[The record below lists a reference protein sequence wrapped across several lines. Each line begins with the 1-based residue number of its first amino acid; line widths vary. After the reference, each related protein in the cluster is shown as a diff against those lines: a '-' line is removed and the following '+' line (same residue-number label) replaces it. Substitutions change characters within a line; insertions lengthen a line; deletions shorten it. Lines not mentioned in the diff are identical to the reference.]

1 MFLLSVIYKEV
12 FFVESWRLENEIIEL
27 IERKAEG
34 SYWDFKQEW
43 HSNNVDLL
51 HDIICMANSPAN
63 RDCYI
68 IIGVSDKI
76 YDICGV
82 GHEKRKNQQNVIDLI
97 RQKPKWAGGY
107 IPEVYVKTFTINEKE
122 IDVIVIKQSDNTPFY
137 LLEDYKD
144 QDKRLSKG
152 AIYTRKED
160 TNTPKT
166 GTADVYDTEQLWK
179 RRFGLLY
186 NPSQRAKHY
195 LKDIENWEMVDGEAD
210 KSGVDRF
217 FYYRPDPDYMVHFT
231 YGTEEKHKRA
241 SDVNDK
247 TVGSFSYY
255 LFAFCNVSYHT
266 DYSDMREVRLFYKDI
281 PLFSSYLEC
290 IDEGRTQ
297 IIPPELP
304 EVDAYY
310 IEDSFRYLIF
320 QFVFAYICGNYAK
333 EAQEMICRV
342 VPVYYNQREHDEFLE
357 YVKARGYGVYK
368 ILGEKMEGEALERL
382 EKIEIGLYKGFNI
395 PAAAEIVANELNGNS
410 NLVINFAQPENVEY
424 GLITERLKRGKMIV
438 DWLKEWRSRE
448 EKVVKE

>member
-1 MFLLSVIYKEV
+1 M
-12 FFVESWRLENEIIEL
+12 ESRIFENEIAEL
-27 IERKAEG
+27 IEQKAEG

-43 HSNNVDLL
+43 HSNNADLL

-68 IIGVSDKI
+68 IIGVTDKT

-82 GHEKRKNQQNVIDLI
+82 NWEKRKNQQNVIDLL

-144 QDKRLSKG
+144 QDKHLLKG
-152 AIYTRKED
+152 AIYTRKGD

-166 GTADVYDTEQLWK
+166 GTADVHDTELLWK

-217 FYYRPDPDYMVHFT
+217 FFYYRPDPDYTVHFT
-231 YGTEEKHKRA
+231 YEETEEKQKRA
-241 SDVNDK
+241 TDINDK
-247 TVGSFSYY
+247 TIGSLSYY

-297 IIPPELP
+297 VLPPELP
-304 EVDAYY
+304 AVDAYY
-310 IEDSFRYLIF
+310 IEDSFRYLLLQFIF
-320 QFVFAYICGNYAK
+320 LLECESCSD
-333 EAQEMICRV
+333 EARTMILRV
-342 VPVYYNQREHDEFLE
+342 VPVFSNEREYKAFRE
-357 YVKARGYGVYK
+357 YTKSRGYGILK
-368 ILGEKMEGEALERL
+368 ILGEKIEGEALERL
-382 EKIEIGLYKGFNI
+382 QKIEIGLYEGFKV
-395 PAAAEIVANELNGNS
+395 PAAAEIVANELKENE
-410 NLVINFAQPENVEY
+410 NLVINFARPENVEY
-424 GLITERLKRGKMIV
+424 RLITERLRRGKMLV
-438 DWLKEWRSRE
+438 DWLKEWRNIE
-448 EKVVKE
+448 EKGERE

>member
-1 MFLLSVIYKEV
+1 M
-12 FFVESWRLENEIIEL
+12 ESRIFENEIAEL
-27 IERKAEG
+27 IEQKAEG

-43 HSNNVDLL
+43 HSNNAALL

-68 IIGVSDKI
+68 IIGVMDKT

-82 GHEKRKNQQNVIDLI
+82 NWEKRKNQQNVIDLL

-144 QDKRLSKG
+144 QDKHLLKG
-152 AIYTRKED
+152 AIYTCKGD

-166 GTADVYDTEQLWK
+166 GTADVHDTELLWK

-217 FYYRPDPDYMVHFT
+217 FFYYRPDPDYTVHFT
-231 YGTEEKHKRA
+231 YEETEEKQKRA
-241 SDVNDK
+241 TDINDK
-247 TVGSFSYY
+247 TIGSLSYY

-297 IIPPELP
+297 VLPPELP
-304 EVDAYY
+304 AVDAYY
-310 IEDSFRYLIF
+310 IEDSFRYLLF
-320 QFVFAYICGNYAK
+320 QFIFSFECESYSD
-333 EAQEMICRV
+333 EARTMILRV
-342 VPVYYNQREHDEFLE
+342 VPVFSNERE
-357 YVKARGYGVYK
+357 YKA
-368 ILGEKMEGEALERL
+368 
-382 EKIEIGLYKGFNI
+382 F
-395 PAAAEIVANELNGNS
+395 
-410 NLVINFAQPENVEY
+410 
-424 GLITERLKRGKMIV
+424 
-438 DWLKEWRSRE
+438 
-448 EKVVKE
+448 